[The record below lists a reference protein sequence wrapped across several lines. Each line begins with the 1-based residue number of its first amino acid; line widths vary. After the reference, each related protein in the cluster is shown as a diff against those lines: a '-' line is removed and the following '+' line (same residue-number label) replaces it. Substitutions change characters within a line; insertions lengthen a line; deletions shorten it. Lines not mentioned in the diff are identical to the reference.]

1 MASKIQEL
9 ESEIA
14 EMQSVVDDP
23 STPSDIKKPLEEAIL
38 AAKKQLVKATESAP
52 SSSKASPLSLT
63 KKKKAAP
70 VLKKIAVK
78 AKSYSPGSLKK
89 RCAELAKKY
98 NANKEATA
106 ERAEKRRDQG
116 KPATLT
122 PSETIRK
129 AATSVQS
136 KVVSMVKDDKKL
148 DKQDSV
154 SLSNGIIKT
163 VQGILKGFKSAV
175 NQKAFLSGLI
185 ADLQK
190 MERKLPKAAMMGMKV
205 DEGCGCMEFGGEI
218 NGFKLKHEVWSKA
231 MGGNGIS
238 GTIRT
243 CPENYYVATIDEKGD
258 ISFNEIESMTSG
270 IDKKIVKKLWESGQI
285 KPDKK
290 KGKEYADGGSVDDQN
305 NEMLVSKLKEIDH
318 HSDELKHLINSE
330 TKIESWVV
338 ARATRAAT
346 DLSDVTHYI
355 DGEQGI
361 TSMANG
367 GSIDFLDN
375 LHPLD
380 LWVEG
385 ADGRLYR
392 KFQFKKGDNFRD
404 IADLGIKESIE
415 EKPSGITEV
424 ILSVRSEDEADRIS
438 EVFMQNYKHGGT
450 LAHDYGNK
458 TPKDVWDSWDS
469 EQRKHFIADHFGET
483 LADSL
488 NEKDLEM
495 EGSEFYDAVKEH
507 MDEGRYAKGG
517 GVSKSEKEKLT
528 NLAYQL
534 QNVDESWIA
543 KNHSDFVKMQNEYK
557 EQFSK
562 VYGHSNYADPND
574 YAKGGSTSRYNTGI
588 SWHQDRAKHNKS
600 EDYEIPLNDR
610 KENGGNIDEWNA
622 EMGGVYKNGQRVGSY
637 QYDRGSESF
646 WIDIEGK
653 DGQESFE
660 TKEEL
665 INYFKNNEFSKGGR
679 FNTGR
684 SWDQDHN
691 RHNKSEDYEVAI
703 KDRKEGGG
711 AINYQKKWK
720 VIYITLNGKKGT
732 KEITLGRMSD
742 KEDVKQAIR
751 RMSDFNIRE
760 ITSIQEI
767 KEHGGEV
774 DKLYRVV
781 GKKKGQFNEEN
792 EYIKKNIKDVRV
804 GDVIL
809 CSDGNERTVTSTD
822 IKKDEFMG
830 TTIFGDSWNLG
841 HKPVLVRQYSKG
853 GQVKF
858 TDKVKAISK
867 SLVGKKVPP
876 KYKKEYGKT
885 YDKKDAKLAGQRI
898 AGSLI
903 KNKSTKPAS
912 LTKSLKGKK

>member
-1 MASKIQEL
+1 MASKIEKL

-38 AAKKQLVKATESAP
+38 AAKKQLAKASESAP
-52 SSSKASPLSLT
+52 SSSKAAPL
-63 KKKKAAP
+63 
-70 VLKKIAVK
+70 LKKIPVK
-78 AKSYSPGSLKK
+78 AKKYSPGSLEK

-98 NANKEATA
+98 KANIEATA

-205 DEGCGCMEFGGEI
+205 DEGCGCMEFGGEV

-243 CPENYYVATIDEKGD
+243 CPENYYVATINEKGD
-258 ISFNEIESMTSG
+258 ISFNELESMTKDV
-270 IDKKIVKKLWESGQI
+270 DKKLVKQLWESGQI

-305 NEMLVSKLKEIDH
+305 NEMLISKLKEIDH
-318 HSDELKHLINSE
+318 HSDELKHLINSN
-330 TKIESWVV
+330 TKVESWVL

-346 DLSDVTHYI
+346 DLSDVTNYI
-355 DGEQGI
+355 DGEQSNV
-361 TSMANG
+361 SMAKG
-367 GSIDFLDN
+367 GNIDFLDN

-385 ADGRLYR
+385 DDGRLYR

-458 TPKDVWDSWDS
+458 TPKEVWDSWDS
-469 EQRKHFIADHFGET
+469 EQRKHFVSDHFGET
-483 LADSL
+483 LAESL
-488 NEKDLEM
+488 DEKDLER

-507 MDEGRYAKGG
+507 MEEGRYAKGG
-517 GVSKSEKEKLT
+517 SVNQSRIDKMVKCWNEESRAFSNLRNLESKDNNDNDFFEIIGV
-528 NLAYQL
+528 
-534 QNVDESWIA
+534 
-543 KNHSDFVKMQNEYK
+543 EYDSIGTTS
-557 EQFSK
+557 QTGLDI
-562 VYGHSNYADPND
+562 VYYDTSVYNSADDALKKRRNNM
-574 YAKGGSTSRYNTGI
+574 ASGGSTSRYNTGI

-600 EDYEIPLNDR
+600 ESYEIPLNDR
-610 KENGGNIDEWNA
+610 KENGGSIDEWEA

-646 WIDIEGK
+646 WVDIEGQ

-660 TKEEL
+660 TKEDL
-665 INYFKNNEFSKGGR
+665 INHFKNNKFSKGGR

-684 SWDQDHN
+684 SWHQDHN
-691 RHNKSEDYEVAI
+691 RHNKNEDYEVPMSERKESGGDITKKQQEVIDNFYYDTNTYNDVTYLRLSSEI
-703 KDRKEGGG
+703 KD
-711 AINYQKKWK
+711 KKS
-720 VIYITLNGKKGT
+720 LNALVKKGIV
-732 KEITLGRMSD
+732 EIIGQKRHAILVSNFNYLVENSGEEGT
-742 KEDVKQAIR
+742 VKLSGESNEMA
-751 RMSDFNIRE
+751 
-760 ITSIQEI
+760 
-767 KEHGGEV
+767 KGGE
-774 DKLYRVV
+774 
-781 GKKKGQFNEEN
+781 
-792 EYIKKNIKDVRV
+792 
-804 GDVIL
+804 
-809 CSDGNERTVTSTD
+809 
-822 IKKDEFMG
+822 
-830 TTIFGDSWNLG
+830 
-841 HKPVLVRQYSKG
+841 
-853 GQVKF
+853 VKF

-867 SLVGKKVPP
+867 SLIGKKVPP
-876 KYKKEYGKT
+876 KYKKQYGKT
-885 YDKKDAKLAGQRI
+885 YDKKEAKLAGQRI

-903 KNKSTKPAS
+903 KKKTTKPVPLS
-912 LTKSLKGKK
+912 KSLKAKK